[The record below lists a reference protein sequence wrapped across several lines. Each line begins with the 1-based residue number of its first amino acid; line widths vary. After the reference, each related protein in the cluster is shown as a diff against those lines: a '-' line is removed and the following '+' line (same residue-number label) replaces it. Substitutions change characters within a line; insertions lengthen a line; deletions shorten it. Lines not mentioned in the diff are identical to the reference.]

1 MMKNSSKKTDPG
13 LREAVSRLSLEEKIS
28 LLSGADFWHTRALE
42 QAGIPALTMSDG
54 PHGLRRQGQS
64 SDHLGLQASNS
75 ATCFP
80 TASALASSWDRDL
93 LCRVGQALGSE
104 ARDQGVDILL
114 GPGVNIKRNPLCGRN
129 FEYFSEDPLLSGELA
144 AAWIS
149 GVQSRGVGA
158 SMKHFA
164 CNSQE
169 TARMVSDSLV
179 DERALREIYLTAFE
193 IAVRKAAPATLMS
206 AYNQLNG
213 TYCSDNRRLLWD
225 ILRDEWG
232 FEGAVV
238 SDWGGVHDRAAG
250 VRAGMD
256 LEMPGSRGR
265 FDRELLQAVREGEL
279 SEALIDQMALRVAEL
294 ALRWHQQAP
303 AQRDDALYAAH
314 HALAR
319 ETAAQCG
326 VLLKNEGGILPLAA
340 DQKLVVLGELAR
352 TPRYQGN
359 GSSLVTPTQV
369 SSLLDGLAEH
379 GVSPGFAPGY
389 TLDGRTDQALID
401 QAIDLART
409 EGALLV
415 CLGLTDLDESEG
427 YDRTHLS
434 LPQNQLALLEA
445 LARER
450 QDIIVVLYGGS
461 PVEMPWLGQ
470 ISALL
475 NMYLSG
481 QAGGQAAA
489 DLLLGRANPSGRLAE
504 TYPLAYKDVACSA
517 VYNIRPWQ
525 APYVESVYVGYR
537 YYDTAGKKVL
547 FPFGYG
553 LSYTSFEYEGLSV
566 TPQGKYGYEVR
577 FTLRN
582 TGNRAGA
589 EVAQVYVAPQTK
601 GAFRPAH
608 ELKGF
613 EKVYLQPGEAREV
626 CIALNRRSFA
636 LYDAQAADWVVEKGT
651 YLIRVG
657 AHSRDIRLLQAL
669 DLPGRKPRRGNEA
682 DWYHQPSGLPSI
694 MDFESLHGPYAW
706 VAPAAKGGYTTD
718 NSFKEL
724 AATSLLCRLLLKV
737 MERLIA
743 KGTGGKVDYGNP
755 QFKMMMDTIAGCPLR
770 CLPLYSPEMM
780 PVRRIRLIVDIAN
793 GHLLRGLRRYLRRG

>member
-1 MMKNSSKKTDPG
+1 MMNSSKQNNPG
-13 LREAVSRLSLEEKIS
+13 LLETIRRLPLKDKIS

-42 QAGIPALTMSDG
+42 QADIPALTMSDG

-64 SDHLGLQASNS
+64 GDHLGLSASVS

-80 TASALASSWDRDL
+80 TACGLASSWDRDL
-93 LCRVGQALGSE
+93 LRRVGQALGSE
-104 ARDQGVDILL
+104 ARDQGVNILL
-114 GPGVNIKRNPLCGRN
+114 GPGANIKRNPLCGRN
-129 FEYFSEDPLLSGELA
+129 FEYYSEDPLLSGEMA

-193 IAVRKAAPATLMS
+193 IAVKKASPATIMC

-225 ILRDEWG
+225 ILRGEWG

-238 SDWGGVHDRAAG
+238 SDWGAVHDRVAG

-265 FDRELLQAVREGEL
+265 FDRELLEAVREGQLPE
-279 SEALIDQMALRVAEL
+279 ELIDQMALRIAEL
-294 ALRWHQQAP
+294 AMRWHQQAP

-319 ETAAQCG
+319 ETAARCG
-326 VLLKNEGGILPLAA
+326 ILLKNEGGILPLAT
-340 DQKLVVLGELAR
+340 DQTFVVLGELAR

-369 SSLLDGLAEH
+369 TSLLDGLAEH
-379 GVSPGFAPGY
+379 GISPKFAPGY
-389 TLDGRTDQALID
+389 RLDGRTDQNLID
-401 QAIDLART
+401 QALSLAQT
-409 EGALLV
+409 DGALLV

-427 YDRTHLS
+427 YDRSHLS
-434 LPQNQLALLEA
+434 LPENQLALLEA
-445 LARER
+445 LYHER
-450 QDIIVVLYGGS
+450 RDIIVVLYGGS

-470 ISALL
+470 AAALL
-475 NMYLSG
+475 NMYLPG

-489 DLLLGRANPSGRLAE
+489 DLLLGYANPSGKLAE
-504 TYPLAYKDVACSA
+504 TYPLAYKDVASSA
-517 VYNIRPWQ
+517 VYAVRPWQ
-525 APYVESVYVGYR
+525 APYVESIYVGYR
-537 YYDTAGKKVL
+537 HYDTAGQKVL

-553 LSYTSFEYEGLSV
+553 LSYTSFDYEELRV
-566 TPQGKYGYEVR
+566 TPQGKYSYEVR

-582 TGNRAGA
+582 TGSRAGA

-613 EKVYLQPGEAREV
+613 EKVDLQPGEAREV
-626 CIALNRRSFA
+626 RIALDRRSFA
-636 LYDAQAADWVVEKGT
+636 LYDAQAADWVVEEGT
-651 YLIRVG
+651 YLIEVG
-657 AHSRDIRLLQAL
+657 AHSRDIRLSQAL
-669 DLPGRKPRRGNEA
+669 DLPGRPPRRDSETN
-682 DWYHQPSGLPSI
+682 WYHRPSGLPSSR
-694 MDFESLHGPYAW
+694 DFEALYGPYAW
-706 VAPAAKGGYTTD
+706 IAPAAKGEYTMD
-718 NSFKEL
+718 NSLKEL
-724 AATSLLCRLLLKV
+724 AATSLLCRLLLRV

-755 QFKMMMDTIAGCPLR
+755 QFKMMMDTAAGNPMR
-770 CLPLYSPEMM
+770 SLPLFSPELM
-780 PVRRIRLIVDIAN
+780 PLWRARLIVDAAN
-793 GHLLRGLRRYLRRG
+793 GHLLRGLCRFLRRR